1 MFKRRLALLVLLAIA
16 ITPSS
21 AFAEGIKVGF
31 LSRDLNYL
39 PYFVAQ
45 KKGFYAAEGVPV
57 DLVFIGG
64 ADLQLR
70 ALVAGEL
77 NIANINPD
85 SIILWNEKGGSL
97 KVVAGTSNAAPYHL
111 VGGKN
116 YKRVEDLKGARLGV
130 ASLTGG
136 ATSILLGYLK
146 SKGLQ
151 HPRDFSLA
159 VIAGGTPARLT
170 ALESGAIGGAVL
182 SVPFADMAIDRGFN
196 KLGDT
201 MEVIQ
206 AYQFNAV
213 NVNPAWAEKNR
224 AALVR
229 FIKAHIRS
237 LRWINDAPDQA
248 AEFLTKEMGM
258 KPPYGKIGVDYYV
271 KHKVYPS
278 DGAITLEGFKM
289 NIQVQANDGFV
300 KEPLPGPE
308 KYLDL
313 SYLRQAQKELGL

>member
-1 MFKRRLALLVLLAIA
+1 MAKRRVLFVLLAA
-16 ITPSS
+16 VSFFAQQLS
-21 AFAEGIKVGF
+21 AETIKAGYV
-31 LSRDLNYL
+31 SRDLNYL
-39 PYFVAQ
+39 PFFVAQ
-45 KKGFYAAEGVPV
+45 KKGFYAAEGVQV
-57 DLVFIGG
+57 ELVFIGG

-77 NIANINPD
+77 HVANINPD
-85 SIILWNEKGGSL
+85 SVILWDEKGGTL
-97 KVVAGTSNAAPYHL
+97 KTVAGSSNAAPYYL

-116 YKRVEDLKGARLGV
+116 YKRIEDLKGARLGV

-159 VIAGGTPARLT
+159 IITGGTPARLS
-170 ALESGAIGGAVL
+170 ALESGAIAGAVL
-182 SVPFADMAIDRGFN
+182 GVPFADMAIDKGFN

-201 MEVIQ
+201 TEVIH

-258 KPPYGKIGVDYYV
+258 KPPYGKIGVDYFV

-278 DGAITLEGFKM
+278 DGAVTLEGFKM

-313 SYLRQAQKELGL
+313 SYLKQAQKELGL

>member
-1 MFKRRLALLVLLAIA
+1 
-16 ITPSS
+16 
-21 AFAEGIKVGF
+21 
-31 LSRDLNYL
+31 
-39 PYFVAQ
+39 
-45 KKGFYAAEGVPV
+45 
-57 DLVFIGG
+57 
-64 ADLQLR
+64 
-70 ALVAGEL
+70 
-77 NIANINPD
+77 
-85 SIILWNEKGGSL
+85 
-97 KVVAGTSNAAPYHL
+97 
-111 VGGKN
+111 
-116 YKRVEDLKGARLGV
+116 
-130 ASLTGG
+130 
-136 ATSILLGYLK
+136 
-146 SKGLQ
+146 
-151 HPRDFSLA
+151 
-159 VIAGGTPARLT
+159 
-170 ALESGAIGGAVL
+170 L
-182 SVPFADMAIDRGFN
+182 SVPFADMAIDRGFT

-213 NVNPAWAEKNR
+213 NVNPSWAEKNR

-237 LRWINDAPDQA
+237 LRWINEGPDQA

-278 DGAITLEGFKM
+278 DGAVTLDGFKM

-300 KEPLPGPE
+300 KEPLPAPE

>member
-1 MFKRRLALLVLLAIA
+1 MFNRCLSFLALLTLALTA
-16 ITPSS
+16 ASVP
-21 AFAEGIKVGF
+21 AETIKAGYV
-31 LSRDLNYL
+31 SRDLNYL
-39 PYFVAQ
+39 PFFVAQ
-45 KKGFYAAEGVPV
+45 KKGFYAAEGVQI

-77 NIANINPD
+77 HVANINPD
-85 SIILWNEKGGSL
+85 SVILWDEKGGNL
-97 KVVAGTSNAAPYHL
+97 KTVAGSSNAAPYYL

-116 YKRVEDLKGARLGV
+116 YKRIEDLKGARLGV

-146 SKGLQ
+146 SKGLT
-151 HPRDFSLA
+151 HPRDFSLS
-159 VIAGGTPARLT
+159 VIAGGTPARLI
-170 ALESGAIGGAVL
+170 ALESGAIAGAVL
-182 SVPFADMAIDRGFN
+182 GVPFADMAIDKGFN

-206 AYQFNAV
+206 TYQFNAV
-213 NVNPAWAEKNR
+213 NVSPTWAEKNR
-224 AALVR
+224 TSLVH

-237 LRWINDAPDQA
+237 LRWINDDPAQA

-258 KPPYGKIGVDYYV
+258 KPPYGKIGVDYFV

-278 DGAITLEGFKM
+278 DGAVTLDGFKM

-308 KYLDL
+308 KYIDL
-313 SYLRQAQKELGL
+313 SYLKQAQKELGL